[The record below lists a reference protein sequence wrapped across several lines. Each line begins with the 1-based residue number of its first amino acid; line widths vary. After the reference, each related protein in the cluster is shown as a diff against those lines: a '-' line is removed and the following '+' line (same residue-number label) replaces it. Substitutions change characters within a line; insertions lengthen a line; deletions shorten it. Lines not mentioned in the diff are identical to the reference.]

1 MMGSEEAVNPGS
13 QHMITYIFDVPEKE
27 GYGLLVSE
35 MEPRTRGRGKD
46 LFLWKLH
53 PTAGS

>member
-1 MMGSEEAVNPGS
+1 MMGFAEAVNPGS
-13 QHMITYIFDVPEKE
+13 QHMLTYIFDVPEKE

-35 MEPRTRGRGKD
+35 MESHTGGRGKD

-53 PTAGS
+53 PAAGS